1 MARGRIGK
9 VELHIFGPHASL
21 SSALEPK
28 GREDDCYCPSHSN
41 SLLPYFSIF
50 GALWTDYLGP
60 MIEMMDLIQFE
71 NMQVKSDADI
81 TNDIRKSGD
90 HINR

>member
-1 MARGRIGK
+1 M
-9 VELHIFGPHASL
+9 
-21 SSALEPK
+21 
-28 GREDDCYCPSHSN
+28 
-41 SLLPYFSIF
+41 LLPLSQQFFIALFSIF

-71 NMQVKSDADI
+71 NMQVKSDADV

>member
-1 MARGRIGK
+1 MFRALRI
-9 VELHIFGPHASL
+9 
-21 SSALEPK
+21 
-28 GREDDCYCPSHSN
+28 
-41 SLLPYFSIF
+41 
-50 GALWTDYLGP
+50 DYLGP

-90 HINR
+90 HK